1 MEERRQGSLE
11 DKVLTFI
18 RQEKMIAPGTLGI
31 VAVSGGADSVC
42 LLHVLSHLAGELDT
56 GFAVCHVMHG
66 IRGEE
71 AKRDAE
77 HVRMEAEKLGLSCR
91 IYEKD
96 VPAYAAEH
104 GISLEE
110 AGRIIRYGCLNEY
123 KEEIGADWIALA
135 HQKEDQEET
144 ILFHILRG
152 TGLRGLRGIRP
163 VQGDRIRPLLRT
175 DRARIEDWLKE
186 QGIEYCTDS
195 TNLESEY
202 SRNKLRN
209 RILPEL
215 REINAGVGEHLL
227 SLAQEAEELYDIQEA
242 ATEKLHL
249 RCSGRD
255 GNGAWRRFDDPQEA
269 PGSVTAV
276 LLPSGVKESGTAVL
290 GELILREMESLSGK
304 RKDLTRRHISAVEE
318 LFGRETGKMLN
329 LPYGITAVRTYQGV
343 ELRKGGPAETP
354 GVELRKGSS
363 SETPGDDRPDMED
376 PGLRLRI
383 TRRPYR
389 KGEEIPDGRE
399 RVLIDA
405 DAVRGE
411 PCLRTPMKGDTIT
424 VLAGG
429 GRKALTRFFTD
440 RKIPAEQREDYP
452 VVADEAGILW
462 VVGLRLSEHCR
473 ISEHT
478 TEVYEIEVINS

>member
-18 RQEKMIAPGTLGI
+18 RREKMIAPGTLGI

-163 VQGDRIRPLLRT
+163 VQGDRIRPLLQT
-175 DRARIEDWLKE
+175 ERAGIEEWLKE

-209 RILPEL
+209 RILPVL

-242 ATEKLHL
+242 AAEKLHL

-255 GNGAWRRFDDPQEA
+255 GHGVWRRFDDPQEA

-276 LLPSGVKESGTAVL
+276 LLPSEVKESGTAVL

-318 LFGRETGKMLN
+318 LFGRETGKMLD

-343 ELRKGGPAETP
+343 ELRKGRAAERP
-354 GVELRKGSS
+354 GEDLRAA
-363 SETPGDDRPDMED
+363 ERPGEKLWAAGR

-399 RVLIDA
+399 RVLMDA
-405 DAVRGE
+405 KAVRGE

-440 RKIPAEQREDYP
+440 RKIPAELREDYP

-478 TEVYEIEVINS
+478 TEVYEIEVFNS